1 MAIIQTIDNASQFR
15 DAFHHAGRKDQFS
28 YEGLGLLF
36 DYLND
41 CGSDVELDVI
51 GICCEFSEMTL
62 NEVIDNYDTGIDAE
76 TITQES
82 EENLLTMVTDYLQDN
97 TSLVGLTS
105 MNTFVFVQF

>member
-1 MAIIQTIDNASQFR
+1 MIYSTIDNASQFR
-15 DAFHHAGRKDQFS
+15 DAFHRANRATQFS
-28 YEGLGLLF
+28 YEALGLLF

-41 CGSDVELDVI
+41 CGSDVELDVV